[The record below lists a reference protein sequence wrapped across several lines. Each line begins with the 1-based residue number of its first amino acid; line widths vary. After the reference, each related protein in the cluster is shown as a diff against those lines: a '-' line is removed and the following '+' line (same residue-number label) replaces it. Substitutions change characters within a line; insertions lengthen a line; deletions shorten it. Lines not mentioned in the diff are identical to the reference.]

1 MKKVLYLATTALL
14 FAACTN
20 DSYTINGTIEG
31 IADGVKVYL
40 NRAELADLIVID
52 STTTYQG
59 KFTFQGIQKEMAERY
74 ITFQTEEMSRPK
86 LLDLFLESGNIDIV
100 IGEEGSSVTGTPNN
114 DIMQEIRDVETKIS
128 NQARIIIDSL
138 STNEL
143 SEDEYAEKVA
153 QLEAMDKQATSF
165 IIESIKKNITNPVG
179 ITLLKQNYYYMSFDE
194 LAEITSQIPAE
205 YTNDEAIRL
214 IMESI
219 EKTKA
224 TSEGQKFTDFTMDTP
239 EGKEVRLSD
248 YVGKGKLVLID
259 FWASWCGPCRNAN
272 PSLVALYNDYKEK
285 GFEIVGVSLDES
297 KENWIKAIKEDG
309 ITWPQMSDLMR
320 TPGEIAQIY
329 VINSIPHTILVDG
342 EGTIIARGLHG
353 DQIREKVAEI
363 LK

>member
-52 STTTYQG
+52 STTTHQG
-59 KFTFQGIQKEMAERY
+59 KFTFQGTQKKMVERY

-86 LLDLFLESGNIDIV
+86 LIDFYLESGNIDIV
-100 IGEEGSSVTGTPNN
+100 FGEKGFSVTGTPNN
-114 DIMQEIRDVETKIS
+114 DNMQEIRSVETEIN
-128 NQARIIIDSL
+128 NQANVIVDAL
-138 STNEL
+138 SSNEL

-153 QLEAMDKQATSF
+153 ELKALDKQVTSF
-165 IIESIKKNITNPVG
+165 IIESIKKNITNPIG
-179 ITLLKQNYYYMSFDE
+179 ITLLRQNYFYMNFDDLVE
-194 LAEITSQIPAE
+194 VTNQIPAQ

-285 GFEIVGVSLDES
+285 GFEIVGVSLDEN
-297 KENWIKAIKEDG
+297 KENWIQAIKEDG

-320 TPGEIAQIY
+320 TPGEIARTY